1 MKALHAKVSRPP
13 HGKVMGASSPL
24 PGWAQRCPE
33 VVTLCESNSQFKR
46 NVLNATDPRYKRVL
60 IQKARQIV
68 RGFIRL

>member
-1 MKALHAKVSRPP
+1 MKKHAEVYKPD
-13 HGKVMGASSPL
+13 HGRVFSPEKL

-68 RGFIRL
+68 RGFLRL